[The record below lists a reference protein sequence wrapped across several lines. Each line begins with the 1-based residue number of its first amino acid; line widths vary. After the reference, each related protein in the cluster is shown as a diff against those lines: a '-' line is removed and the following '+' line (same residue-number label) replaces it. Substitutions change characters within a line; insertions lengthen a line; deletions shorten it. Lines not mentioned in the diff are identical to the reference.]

1 MAASPKLLNLVPG
14 IPLLQYFPVITAV
27 WLLVTLA
34 MGGLVPAPA
43 FALCLALLGWLWRRS
58 NGRPFERFPDATLGL
73 ILLAAYLSTFR
84 WHGGDDAPNSLLPF
98 CLLRHGTLTLEPVLD
113 PWFVGKLDNF
123 TVTHLG
129 KHLSIYPIVPGLL
142 ALPVYLIPALSGATI
157 AEPTLHGLSKLSGA
171 AITALSAVVLL
182 RALKGRCSPEFA
194 FALSFLYALGTW
206 AFSVS
211 SQALWQHGPA
221 ALGVAL
227 ALWGFNEPGSKF
239 DALAGFGLG
248 LAVAARPDSV
258 FFLAAGGLYV
268 LFFARKRLPG
278 FALGAAVPLGLLAAY
293 WLAYTGRLRPPEADF
308 QAKIFRAFQPG
319 AFWGLLASPTR
330 GLFLFFPPAAFGL
343 LAAWRS
349 RDPLVK
355 LMTAACAGPWLLLCF
370 YDTWVGGSAFGPRY
384 FAVAALVLCWATAGL
399 ESWLA
404 ATAPRAR
411 AWSVCVAASFLVHAS
426 GGYLLWPG
434 TDQFA
439 AEKADL
445 WRWSLHPLANVL
457 TSDGALRSLPL
468 VARLAIFVAAAF
480 AAWFTARRLQPK

>member
-1 MAASPKLLNLVPG
+1 MAASPKPKLLPG
-14 IPLLQYFPVITAV
+14 LTVFAV
-27 WLLVTLA
+27 FSAASWLLSALA
-34 MGGLVPAPA
+34 VGSLAPAPA
-43 FALCLALLGWLWRRS
+43 FTLCLALLALLWIRS
-58 NGRPFERFPDATLGL
+58 DGKPFERFPHSALGL
-73 ILLAAYLSTFR
+73 SLLAVYLSTFR

-98 CLLRHGTLTLEPVLD
+98 CLLRHGTLTLEPVLN

-129 KHLSIYPIVPGLL
+129 RHLSIYPIAPGVL
-142 ALPVYLIPALSGATI
+142 ALPVYLVPALSGAVI
-157 AEPTLHGLSKLSGA
+157 SEPALHGLSKLSGSL
-171 AITALSAVVLL
+171 ITALSAVALL
-182 RALKGRCSPEFA
+182 RALKGRCSPGFA
-194 FALSFLYALGTW
+194 LSLSFLYGLGTW

-227 ALWGFNEPGSKF
+227 ALWGFNEKGF
-239 DALAGFGLG
+239 LYDALAGFGLG
-248 LAVAARPDSV
+248 LSVAARPDSV

-278 FALGAAVPLGLLAAY
+278 FLAGAAVPLGLLAAY
-293 WLAYTGRLRPPEADF
+293 WLAYTGRLRPPESEFQARIFRDF
-308 QAKIFRAFQPG
+308 QLD
-319 AFWGLLASPTR
+319 AFWGLIASPTR

-349 RDPLVK
+349 RDPLVR

-370 YDTWVGGSAFGPRY
+370 YNTWVGGSTFGPRY

-399 ESWLA
+399 ESWLSASKDRALAFSA
-404 ATAPRAR
+404 AAA
-411 AWSVCVAASFLVHAS
+411 VAIMTHAA

-434 TDQFA
+434 SDQFD

-445 WRWSLHPLANVL
+445 WRWTLHPLANVV
-457 TSDGALRSLPL
+457 THDGALRSLPFL
-468 VARLAIFVAAAF
+468 ARVLILIAAGSLAWAA
-480 AAWFTARRLQPK
+480 TRRLQTK